1 MKHIFE
7 NEYMEKYLP
16 KEYLGSGYRG
26 RLNSFLS
33 DLSYS
38 LYGERKTHGEFNYNM
53 RNQQLK
59 YINSI
64 RDMSIVEMRED
75 TIITFC
81 EKLSKLV
88 IKDFMDKYNIKE
100 KEDNSYQLSIDRY
113 NDDYYKSLKGKIQI
127 SLNRCDGLSAIEN
140 FPKEYIA
147 NLDKCNTIYKILNC
161 KNVPILYRRVYFLNE
176 VISKLFPC
184 EDINRKDKFCC
195 ITYNTYEYSRE
206 IEFE

>member
-7 NEYMEKYLP
+7 NEYMKKY
-16 KEYLGSGYRG
+16 
-26 RLNSFLS
+26 
-33 DLSYS
+33 
-38 LYGERKTHGEFNYNM
+38 
-53 RNQQLK
+53 
-59 YINSI
+59 
-64 RDMSIVEMRED
+64 
-75 TIITFC
+75 
-81 EKLSKLV
+81 
-88 IKDFMDKYNIKE
+88 
-100 KEDNSYQLSIDRY
+100 
-113 NDDYYKSLKGKIQI
+113 
-127 SLNRCDGLSAIEN
+127 

-184 EDINRKDKFCC
+184 EDINGKDKFCC